1 MADRERPKILVV
13 DDEDA
18 HLAILRKILEGE
30 AYTAQVCSSGS
41 EALHRLRE
49 NSYDAILCDM
59 WMPGIT
65 GLGLYQL
72 VKEEFPQYERRFIF
86 ITADIASDMTWR
98 FIRTRN
104 LPYVI
109 KPFSP
114 PELLEKLREVLG
126 DRLKV
131 TPEVCRDEVNKRR
144 DRRLTMKSNVR
155 VRQKKWE
162 AGGPD
167 TASLVDISRR
177 GVQFFT
183 NRPYW
188 IGAEVLVTYPVSDPN
203 ALEQEGK
210 IVRIEELRDGWRRV
224 AVALNIGG
232 SDMAEEKRAGYNR
245 RARERRRSMQTYAG
259 MERRRFEDRRFG
271 LERRMI
277 RSVASR

>member
-1 MADRERPKILVV
+1 MEGRKLPKILVV

-18 HLAILRKILEGE
+18 HLAILRKILEE
-30 AYTAQVCSSGS
+30 ENYAVQTCSSGS
-41 EALHRLRE
+41 EALRRLRE
-49 NSYDAILCDM
+49 NICDAILCDM

-72 VKEEFPQYERRFIF
+72 VKEELPQYEHRFIF
-86 ITADIASDMTWR
+86 ITSDIATEMTWG
-98 FIRTRN
+98 FIKTRN

-126 DRLKV
+126 DRQKIAS
-131 TPEVCRDEVNKRR
+131 EVSRDEANKRR

-155 VRQKKWE
+155 VRQKKWD

-167 TASLVDISRR
+167 TTSLVDISRR
-177 GVQFFT
+177 GLQFFT
-183 NRPYW
+183 NRQYW

-203 ALEQEGK
+203 TLEQQGK
-210 IVRIEELRDGWRRV
+210 VVRIEELQNGWRRV

-232 SDMAEEKRAGYNR
+232 GDMAEEKRAGYSR
-245 RARERRRSMQTYAG
+245 RARERRRSIKTYAG
-259 MERRRFEDRRFG
+259 MERRRIEDRRTG
-271 LERRMI
+271 LDRRMI
-277 RSVASR
+277 GSVASR